1 MHGKSVKRLSAA
13 GMTYIETI
21 ETATASP
28 AATAKPRLLMLLL
41 SAAHALAISN

>member
-13 GMTYIETI
+13 GMTETI